1 MNGTFIFLLARF
13 FHIAAGAMWVGA
25 IIFIAWF
32 LLPSIRATGPAGG
45 ALMQQLVRVQ
55 KLPVYLMVLAIVTV
69 LSGLSLFWLDFSA
82 MGVAWMHSGPGR
94 TFSAGGGL
102 AILVAIIG
110 MAVNTPAAKR
120 LGVLAGEIEAAGG
133 PPSAAQGAEMERLQN
148 RLFRATQLAA
158 VLILLSVICM
168 GVARYVP

>member
-1 MNGTFIFLLARF
+1 MNGTFVFLLARF
-13 FHIAAGAMWVGA
+13 FHVAAGAMWVGG
-25 IIFIAWF
+25 IVFIAWF

-45 ALMQQLVRVQ
+45 AIMQQLVHVRR
-55 KLPVYLMVLAIVTV
+55 LPVYLMSLAIVTV

-82 MGVAWMHSGPGR
+82 MGVAWLHSGPGR

-102 AILVAIIG
+102 AILVAIVG

-120 LGVLAGEIEAAGG
+120 LGVIADEIQAAGT
-133 PPSAAQGAEMERLQN
+133 PPSAAQTAEMARLQN
-148 RLFRATQLAA
+148 RLFRATQIAA